1 MKKLTAAGL
10 FLLLGIYTLSA
21 QNLPTIRIVNNT
33 GHAIYR
39 ILVSPADSGNWGTD
53 ILGKDDIL
61 ENGRTFTYQLSQPL
75 NKINVYAIKLEDE
88 EGDIYV
94 KWRVT
99 VSNNTRI
106 VFTMDDFEEDEG

>member
-10 FLLLGIYTLSA
+10 FLLLGICTLSA

-33 GHAIYR
+33 GYPIYR
-39 ILVSPADSGNWGTD
+39 IFICPAGSDNWGMD

-75 NKINVYAIKLEDE
+75 NKNNVYAVKLEDE
-88 EGDIYV
+88 EGGIYV
-94 KWRVT
+94 KWKVT

-106 VFTMDDFEEDEG
+106 VFTTDDFEEES